1 LIQQEIDKITEK
13 RFKAQGALQ
22 HYEKKLKEN
31 HEAVEQESHIAELL
45 EQEFKVNRAR
55 FMAFLL
61 FFFELFLHF
70 FYRIGRTVLFSIV
83 NELRIL
89 VR

>member
-1 LIQQEIDKITEK
+1 MQQEIDKITEK
-13 RFKAQGALQ
+13 RLKAQGALQ

-55 FMAFLL
+55 FMALL
-61 FFFELFLHF
+61 FFLKNFFFIFL
-70 FYRIGRTVLFSIV
+70 L
-83 NELRIL
+83 
-89 VR
+89 

>member
-55 FMAFLL
+55 FMALL
-61 FFFELFLHF
+61 FFFEELFLHF
-70 FYRIGRTVLFSIV
+70 FIIELDGQCSSVL
-83 NELRIL
+83 
-89 VR
+89 